1 MNNYIPYYIST
12 ADTYTLT
19 QKTEGVLHSIVVGTT
34 AAGTITVSDNKGTI
48 AVLKASVGEGTY
60 LYDVVY
66 NGFLKVVT
74 AGESTLTVSYN

>member
-1 MNNYIPYYIST
+1 MNYIPYYIST